1 MKITDALRGEH
12 AVMYELFEYVRET
25 ADKSD
30 DIQEI
35 HGAVAALERTLVSHA
50 RIEEKLLFPSLEPHL
65 GQAGPLAVM
74 RSEHD
79 GLEDFLTSAIRETDP
94 GALKSVIGQL
104 LELAYDHFHKE
115 EQVLFGM
122 AQQFLDEAKLTELG
136 DEWAASRNVV
146 VDSQGCMGA

>member
-12 AVMYELFEYVRET
+12 AIMYELFEYVRET

-30 DIQEI
+30 DVQDIR
-35 HGAVAALERTLVSHA
+35 GAVAALERALVPHA
-50 RIEEKLLFPSLEPHL
+50 RIEENMLFPHLEPHL

-74 RSEHD
+74 LSEHER
-79 GLEDFLTSAIRETDP
+79 LEELLTAAIGETDP

-136 DEWAASRNVV
+136 NEWAASRKVV
-146 VDSQGCMGA
+146 V

>member
-12 AVMYELFEYVRET
+12 AVIYELFEYVRET

-30 DIQEI
+30 DVQDV
-35 HGAVAALERTLVSHA
+35 HGAVAALERALVPHA
-50 RIEEKLLFPSLEPHL
+50 KVEENLLFPNLEARL

-74 RSEHD
+74 LSEHQR
-79 GLEDFLTSAIRETDP
+79 LEELLTAAIRENDP

-104 LELAYDHFHKE
+104 LELAYNHFHKE

-136 DEWAASRNVV
+136 DEWAASRKVIV
-146 VDSQGCMGA
+146 